1 MTTPDN
7 DAEHEELNRRYQAL
21 NERLSAA
28 PPDERNEILKEIDEI
43 ARQLREL
50 DLDDRIQS
58 SMEGGSE
65 G

>member
-1 MTTPDN
+1 MTTPESDT
-7 DAEHEELNRRYQAL
+7 EREELSRRRQNL
-21 NERLSAA
+21 NERLLAA
-28 PPDERNEILKEIDEI
+28 PPDERNQILKEIDEI
-43 ARQLREL
+43 VRQLREL

>member
-1 MTTPDN
+1 MTPGRD
-7 DAEHEELNRRYQAL
+7 DAGREELNLQYERL
-21 NERLSAA
+21 NERLSVA
-28 PPDERNEILKEIDEI
+28 PHNERNEIQKEIDETV
-43 ARQLREL
+43 RQLREL

>member
-1 MTTPDN
+1 MTTPISGR
-7 DAEHEELNRRYQAL
+7 EELNRRVEGL
-21 NERLSAA
+21 NQRLSAA
-28 PPDERNEILKEIDEI
+28 APGERDEILKEIDEI

>member
-1 MTTPDN
+1 MTTPDS
-7 DAEHEELNRRYQAL
+7 DAEHEELNRRYEGL
-21 NERLSAA
+21 NGRLSAA
-28 PPDERNEILKEIDEI
+28 APDERHEMLKQIDEI

>member
-1 MTTPDN
+1 MTPGRD
-7 DAEHEELNRRYQAL
+7 DAGREELNRRYERF

-28 PPDERNEILKEIDEI
+28 APDDRDEILKEIDEI
-43 ARQLREL
+43 ARQLRDL

-65 G
+65 

>member
-1 MTTPDN
+1 MTPGRD
-7 DAEHEELNRRYQAL
+7 DAERQQLNRRYGEL
-21 NERLSAA
+21 NQRLSAA
-28 PPDERNEILKEIDEI
+28 PPDEREAILEEMDEI

-65 G
+65 

>member
-1 MTTPDN
+1 MTMGHD
-7 DAEHEELNRRYQAL
+7 DAGREELNRRRQEL

-28 PPDERNEILKEIDEI
+28 APDERNEILEEIDEI

-65 G
+65 

>member
-1 MTTPDN
+1 MIMGHDDTGR
-7 DAEHEELNRRYQAL
+7 EELDRRRQEL
-21 NERLSAA
+21 NERLLAA
-28 PPDERNEILKEIDEI
+28 PTGERNEILQEIDEL

>member
-1 MTTPDN
+1 MTPGQD
-7 DAEHEELNRRYQAL
+7 DAGREELDRRYGGL

-28 PPDERNEILKEIDEI
+28 PPDERHEILKEIDEI

>member
-1 MTTPDN
+1 MTPARDDTGR
-7 DAEHEELNRRYQAL
+7 EELNRRYEGL

-28 PPDERNEILKEIDEI
+28 APDERHEILKEIDEI

-50 DLDDRIQS
+50 DLDDRIEG

-65 G
+65 